1 MWWLLIP
8 VIGTVVAAVV
18 NSDSEKEKEEA
29 ERQARAKSREQAE
42 AHARKRDRDNAQT
55 QRNQRLTKD
64 IDAQLSELMTSHK
77 ADLILSGKS
86 HAGVS
91 IESLRA
97 FVASPPLATAQ
108 GQLKALRLL
117 APNTRFSPQWL
128 ERERQAKALRA
139 EIQGLKRLKRQLLDR
154 SL

>member
-18 NSDSEKEKEEA
+18 SSDSSEKEEA
-29 ERQARAKSREQAE
+29 ERQARAE
-42 AHARKRDRDNAQT
+42 ARARKQARDQLQA
-55 QRNQRLTKD
+55 QRNQQLTQD
-64 IDAQLSELMTSHK
+64 IDAQLSELMASHK
-77 ADLILSGKS
+77 ADIILSGKG
-86 HAGVS
+86 HAGVT
-91 IESLRA
+91 IESLQA
-97 FVASPPLATAQ
+97 FIASPPQATAQ

-117 APNTRFSPQWL
+117 APNTRFSPKWL
-128 ERERQAKALRA
+128 ECEGQVKALRT

>member
-18 NSDSEKEKEEA
+18 SSDSSEKEEA
-29 ERQARAKSREQAE
+29 ERQARAKSRERAE
-42 AHARKRDRDNAQT
+42 ARARKQARDQLQA
-55 QRNQRLTKD
+55 QRNQQLTED
-64 IDAQLSELMTSHK
+64 IDAQLSELMASHK
-77 ADLILSGKS
+77 ADIILSGKG
-86 HAGVS
+86 HAGVT
-91 IESLRA
+91 IESLQA
-97 FVASPPLATAQ
+97 FIASPPQATAQ

-117 APNTRFSPQWL
+117 APNTRFSPKWL
-128 ERERQAKALRA
+128 ECEGQVKALRT

>member
-18 NSDSEKEKEEA
+18 NSDSSEKEEA
-29 ERQARAKSREQAE
+29 ERQARARSRERAE
-42 AHARKRDRDNAQT
+42 ARVRKQEKEQLQA
-55 QRNQRLTKD
+55 QRNQQLTQD
-64 IDAQLSELMTSHK
+64 IDAQLSELMASHK
-77 ADLILSGKS
+77 ADLILSGKGL
-86 HAGVS
+86 AGVTT
-91 IESLRA
+91 ENLVA
-97 FVASPPLATAQ
+97 FIASPPQATAQ

-117 APNTRFSPQWL
+117 APSARFSPQWL

>member
-18 NSDSEKEKEEA
+18 SSDSSEKEEA
-29 ERQARAKSREQAE
+29 ERQARAKSRERAE
-42 AHARKRDRDNAQT
+42 ARARKQARDQLQA
-55 QRNQRLTKD
+55 QRNQQLTRD
-64 IDAQLSELMTSHK
+64 IDAQLSELMASHK
-77 ADLILSGKS
+77 ADVMLSGKS
-86 HAGVS
+86 HAGVT
-91 IESLRA
+91 IESLQA
-97 FVASPPLATAQ
+97 FIASPPQATAQ

-117 APNTRFSPQWL
+117 APNTRFSPKWL
-128 ERERQAKALRA
+128 QCEGQVKTLRT